1 MEEQN
6 NINSE
11 LPLLTFNSLY
21 NLLREEKRTKTL
33 QQLPDLFYEAVQ
45 KYLEDK
51 RNQIK
56 NIGNDNFDKKKKEM
70 HVLKKSQDINLELLN
85 LRTNKISNIVIK
97 NTLFGETSMSTEN
110 ILPQEMDLCE
120 YFKKGIKNLQR
131 EIK

>member
-1 MEEQN
+1 MEN
-6 NINSE
+6 DISSE

-51 RNQIK
+51 RNEIK
-56 NIGNDNFDKKKKEM
+56 NLGSDNFDKKKKEM

-85 LRTNKISNIVIK
+85 LRANKISNITIK
-97 NTLFGETSMSTEN
+97 NTLFGDGSMSTDN
-110 ILPQEMDLCE
+110 ILPQEMDLSE
-120 YFKKGIKNLQR
+120 YFRKGVKSLKR

>member
-51 RNQIK
+51 RNEIK
-56 NIGNDNFDKKKKEM
+56 NLGSDNFDKKKKEM
-70 HVLKKSQDINLELLN
+70 HVLNKSQDINLELLN
-85 LRTNKISNIVIK
+85 LRANKISNITIK
-97 NTLFGETSMSTEN
+97 NTLFGDGSMSTDN

-120 YFKKGIKNLQR
+120 YFRKGIKNLKR